1 MKKIFIWR
9 LINFFRVKN
18 FIGSNQAKF
27 DAIPTE
33 AGEIAKLE
41 AAIVEI
47 QIAEDKQETDTTGI
61 TKEVEA
67 AKQIMADT
75 MIIYAK
81 KGLPMARLAGK
92 TEFVKILEHKPY
104 FIYRASKATALS
116 RARIMK
122 NTLAGNLTVFSN
134 IKPADIAD
142 MDAVILAY
150 DEVKVDTQDAID
162 EKKEAGTEAIYAGY
176 VKGNAALK
184 NIYDFFYGEYQKNE
198 PELVKKLADCMVVDK
213 TGVHHTGIT
222 ALFLDGNPPIGSIT
236 NLIQNGVIKIMEL
249 NKQAVS
255 DINGVASIIKIK
267 PGTYHIEFSKVGY
280 VTKQMIIKIKRGQ
293 IVTLEITLVRVSS

>member
-1 MKKIFIWR
+1 MKKVYIWR

-41 AAIVEI
+41 AAIEEI

-61 TKEVEA
+61 TVEVET
-67 AKQIMADT
+67 AKKTMADT

-104 FIYRASKATALS
+104 YIFRASKTTALS

-122 NTLAGNLTVFSN
+122 NTLAENLTLFTN
-134 IKPADIAD
+134 IEPADIHD
-142 MDAVILAY
+142 MEAVIAAY
-150 DEVKVDTQDAID
+150 DDVKVDTQDAIGD
-162 EKKEAGTEAIYAGY
+162 KKEAGTAEIQKGY
-176 VKGNAALK
+176 DKGNAALK
-184 NIYDFFYGEYQKNE
+184 NIYDFFYGKYQKTE
-198 PELVKKLADCMVVDK
+198 PALVKKLADCMVVDK

-222 ALFLDGNPPIGSIT
+222 ALFLDGNPPVGSIT
-236 NLIQNGVIKIMEL
+236 NLIQNGVLKIMEL

-267 PGTYHIEFSKVGY
+267 PGTYHVEFSKAGF
-280 VTKQMIIKIKRGQ
+280 VTQTMIVKIKRGQ
-293 IVTLEITLVRVSS
+293 IVTLEVTLARVS

>member
-1 MKKIFIWR
+1 M
-9 LINFFRVKN
+9 V
-18 FIGSNQAKF
+18 
-27 DAIPTE
+27 
-33 AGEIAKLE
+33 
-41 AAIVEI
+41 AAIAEI
-47 QIAEDKQETDTTGI
+47 QTAEDKQETDTTGI

-150 DEVKVDTQDAID
+150 DEVKVDTQDAIGA
-162 EKKEAGTEAIYAGY
+162 KKEDGTEAIYAAY

-222 ALFLDGNPPIGSIT
+222 ALFLDGNPPVGSIT

-249 NKQAVS
+249 NKQALS
-255 DINGVASIIKIK
+255 DINGVVSIIKIK
-267 PGTYHIEFSKVGY
+267 PGTYHIEFSKAGFISQTLIV
-280 VTKQMIIKIKRGQ
+280 KIKRGK
-293 IVTLEITLVRVSS
+293 IITLEITLVRVAS

>member
-1 MKKIFIWR
+1 MKKIFTWR

-27 DAIPTE
+27 DAIATE

-41 AAIVEI
+41 AAIEEI

-61 TKEVEA
+61 TAEVKT

-104 FIYRASKATALS
+104 YIFRASKTTALS

-122 NTLAGNLTVFSN
+122 NTLAGNLTVFTN
-134 IKPADIAD
+134 IEPEDIQDMEGVIAD
-142 MDAVILAY
+142 Y
-150 DEVKVDTQDAID
+150 DDVKVDTLDAIGD
-162 EKKEAGTEAIYAGY
+162 KKEDGTEAIYKGY

-184 NIYDFFYGEYQKNE
+184 NIYDFFYGKYQKTE
-198 PELVKKLADCMVVDK
+198 PALVKKLADCMVVDK
-213 TGVHHTGIT
+213 TGVHHTGLT
-222 ALFLDGNPPIGSIT
+222 ALLMDGNPPAGSIT
-236 NLIQNGVIKIMEL
+236 NLIQDGVIKIMEL
-249 NKQAVS
+249 NKQALS
-255 DINGVASIIKIK
+255 DINGVASIIKFK
-267 PGTYHIEFSKVGY
+267 PGTYHIEFSKAGF
-280 VTKQMIIKIKRGQ
+280 VTKVMIVKIKRGQ
-293 IVTLEITLVRVSS
+293 IITLEVTLARVS

>member
-33 AGEIAKLE
+33 AGEIVKLE

-47 QIAEDKQETDTTGI
+47 QVAEDKQETDTTGI

-150 DEVKVDTQDAID
+150 DEVKVDTQDAIGA
-162 EKKEAGTEAIYAGY
+162 KKEDGTEAIYAAY

-222 ALFLDGNPPIGSIT
+222 ALFLDGNPPVGSIT

-249 NKQAVS
+249 NKQALS
-255 DINGVASIIKIK
+255 DINGVVSIIKIK
-267 PGTYHIEFSKVGY
+267 PGTYHIEFSKAGFISQTLIV
-280 VTKQMIIKIKRGQ
+280 KIKRGK
-293 IVTLEITLVRVSS
+293 IITLEITLVRVAS